1 MAEEKTENKY
11 EKVEDGVQVSVEY
24 TGTLDD
30 GTVFDKSEGRG
41 PLTFVIGK
49 KMMIPGFEQGLLGMK
64 LNDEKELKLLPA
76 DAYGERKDE
85 LQQKVPKAQ
94 LPQEVEPKEGMMLM
108 LQNPQGQQLPAKIT
122 AVGTDDITLDLNHPL
137 AGQNLNFKVKVTEI
151 CEPKEMPQE
160 APCGDDCKHNHGE
173 KDHNCDC

>member
-1 MAEEKTENKY
+1 MTDKKY
-11 EKVEDGVQVSVEY
+11 DKVEDGAQVSVEY

-64 LNDEKELKLLPA
+64 VDEEKELKLKPG
-76 DAYGERKDE
+76 DAYGERRDE
-85 LQQKVPKAQ
+85 LQQKVPKDQ
-94 LPQEVEPKEGMMLM
+94 LPKEIEPKEGMMLM

-122 AVGTDDITLDLNHPL
+122 AIGDSDITLDLNHPL

-151 CEPKEMPQE
+151 CEPKEGD
-160 APCGDDCKHNHGE
+160 APCGPDCKH
-173 KDHNCDC
+173 DHSKENCDC

>member
-1 MAEEKTENKY
+1 MADNKF

-49 KMMIPGFEQGLLGMK
+49 KMMIPGFEQGILGMK
-64 LNDEKELKLLPA
+64 LDEKKELKLSPE
-76 DAYGERKDE
+76 DAYGPRREE

-108 LQNPQGQQLPAKIT
+108 LQNPQGQQMPAKIVE
-122 AVGTDDITLDLNHPL
+122 VGAEEITLDLNHPL
-137 AGQNLNFKVKVTEI
+137 AGQSLNFKVKVTEI
-151 CEPKEMPQE
+151 CEPKE
-160 APCGDDCKHNHGE
+160 APCGDDCKH
-173 KDHNCDC
+173 DHKHENCDC